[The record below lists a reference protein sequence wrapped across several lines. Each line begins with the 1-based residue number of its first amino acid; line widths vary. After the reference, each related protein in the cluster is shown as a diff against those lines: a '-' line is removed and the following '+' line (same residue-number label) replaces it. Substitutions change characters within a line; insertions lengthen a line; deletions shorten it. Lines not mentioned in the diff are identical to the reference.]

1 MLNIAKLGMLKAK
14 FKQIVIRDFN
24 AAEQAQ
30 ALADLESITL
40 QHVMAES
47 QTNLDNAWQAIL
59 DLSRGDLPEL
69 QRLVAAAK
77 LDFRD
82 VIYWASLENTPV
94 NKLANK
100 PQKLSE
106 K

>member
-1 MLNIAKLGMLKAK
+1 MRNFLKSRVS
-14 FKQIVIRDFN
+14 QDFTE
-24 AAEQAQ
+24 ADQAQ
-30 ALADLESITL
+30 ALAELESITL

-47 QTNLDNAWQAIL
+47 QTNLDNTWQAIL
-59 DLSRGDLPEL
+59 ELSRGDLPEL

-82 VIYWASLENTPV
+82 VIYWTSLE
-94 NKLANK
+94 NK